1 MGRGGGGR
9 LELLKEEV
17 RFGEGEVR
25 SRVGSDGVVNDLA
38 SLLLPLGCS
47 SRFSTPVLVL
57 FHQSYYLQSQLPTD
71 TMAYPW
77 KCKCAICRRLRS
89 HTHELKD
96 VNRPSTERAVQILT
110 DMQVKWL
117 CVLADE
123 VRGTDQTE
131 AKDRIVIDLRERV
144 HELTSLLW
152 ESRTEVSRTKGYAA
166 ALSNDVDFRDKLI
179 KDIAQAETE
188 AEAADHESET
198 ELRLR
203 TTTTTTNDDD
213 ERSDKLVSELKGKNG
228 AIVLLN
234 HRVKVRDE
242 QISLLQN
249 QVKAK
254 CEETRGLMKE
264 AERQDGRITSF
275 RAQFDVKAE
284 ERSTLQSDNGL
295 GCDQIGTL
303 LADLRKKDVDIKTL
317 KVDLDTK
324 GNQITKLESTIAD
337 LKCNSTID
345 NSQVDALQA
354 TITHKDSSMA
364 ALKST
369 MASREAASKIQNQ
382 EINDMKTILAT
393 RDTIIANANTSIST
407 KDQQCRSK
415 DEQIKELAES
425 NAALET
431 TIGYDGE
438 MIKKL
443 ISNKSTI
450 SRAEL
455 IKLRDDLLRQAS
467 KEGKDLEHTL
477 AARNAEIDIL
487 QEHIVTKHK
496 EMVSLH
502 RRPRQQA
509 RTALCVDPVARARS
523 SVHDPRDGP

>member
-57 FHQSYYLQSQLPTD
+57 FHQPYYLQSQLPTD

-188 AEAADHESET
+188 AEAADH
-198 ELRLR
+198 
-203 TTTTTTNDDD
+203 
-213 ERSDKLVSELKGKNG
+213 
-228 AIVLLN
+228 
-234 HRVKVRDE
+234 
-242 QISLLQN
+242 
-249 QVKAK
+249 K